1 MESKNLL
8 TYNAKVVQIE
18 QSFYAPVSIIYGYE
32 LPINTTYCF
41 LSRILPYG
49 FNDTDIEEPKQTQKY
64 IKNIFKNIFV
74 AKKIN
79 TADICPVI
87 PRVDWSENTVY
98 DCYSDDKDMFAK
110 TESGNNV
117 YNFYVRNKFDQVF
130 KCLSNNTKLI
140 TNIPTGQTST
150 IEPYFQP
157 GTYQTNNIFK
167 GEDDY
172 KWKYIYTIDTGK
184 KIKFMDTNWM
194 PIPIGTNRL
203 NPLVSPVGHGGIE
216 VINVIYGGAGY
227 HRDINSNESVVIE
240 GDGTGAAATIVFKG
254 NTIKD
259 ILITNPG
266 TNYTYA
272 TVSIDTVDTY
282 PPSEIAILDFPIS
295 PIGGHGFDPISEL
308 GTNNIMYTVE
318 FNGDEDGK
326 VPTNIDYRQIG
337 LIVNPISLNSLDLAS
352 DDIYKTSTDLLV
364 AAGAG
369 IYTPDELIY
378 QGPKNNPTFE
388 GSMLSFNTS
397 TNIINILP
405 IKGTLRDDTSIFGNN
420 SGCVRT
426 LLSSTP
432 PDFVIESGYLT
443 YIENR
448 PTITRSIDG
457 IEQFKFVLSY

>member
-1 MESKNLL
+1 M
-8 TYNAKVVQIE
+8 
-18 QSFYAPVSIIYGYE
+18 
-32 LPINTTYCF
+32 
-41 LSRILPYG
+41 
-49 FNDTDIEEPKQTQKY
+49 
-64 IKNIFKNIFV
+64 
-74 AKKIN
+74 
-79 TADICPVI
+79 
-87 PRVDWSENTVY
+87 
-98 DCYSDDKDMFAK
+98 
-110 TESGNNV
+110 
-117 YNFYVRNKFDQVF
+117 
-130 KCLSNNTKLI
+130 
-140 TNIPTGQTST
+140 
-150 IEPYFQP
+150 
-157 GTYQTNNIFK
+157 
-167 GEDDY
+167 
-172 KWKYIYTIDTGK
+172 
-184 KIKFMDTNWM
+184 
-194 PIPIGTNRL
+194 
-203 NPLVSPVGHGGIE
+203 
-216 VINVIYGGAGY
+216 
-227 HRDINSNESVVIE
+227 VIE